1 MGPMGPISCDR
12 SDGFDR
18 IDHDRS
24 YRFDGIDFDNGAK
37 SIGTETFGASSMGL
51 DRCGA
56 NVRMFETPYSA
67 HLIQSSGKVSQGM
80 RSRLWKVEVRKKS

>member
-12 SDGFDR
+12 SYGFDR

-24 YRFDGIDFDNGAK
+24 SGSDGIDFDDASK
-37 SIGTETFGASSMGL
+37 SLGTGPFGASSMEQ

-80 RSRLWKVEVRKKS
+80 RSRL